1 MRERERTHTWLK
13 KRYNSYIKY
22 NLKSYIYIYIY
33 NYNCFFNCIV
43 HIHGLYTSIV

>member
-22 NLKSYIYIYIY
+22 NLKSYIY
-33 NYNCFFNCIV
+33 NYNCFFNCTV
-43 HIHGLYTSIV
+43 HIYELYTSIV